1 MPELDISAF
10 AQMHP
15 NDLEAR
21 RRAIVAKAAGSHD
34 NLDLEDLHELAA
46 ITGVLRR
53 KASGPPKAVKEKKAP
68 GTTGTRRS
76 GKATA
81 DDLA

>member
-1 MPELDISAF
+1 MPDIDLTAF
-10 AQMHP
+10 ANTP
-15 NDLEAR
+15 PADLEAR

-34 NLDLEDLHELAA
+34 NLTLDELHELAA

-53 KASGPPKAVKEKKAP
+53 KASGPPKAAKAP
-68 GTTGTRRS
+68 
-76 GKATA
+76 KASRAKAAPATL

>member
-1 MPELDISAF
+1 MPEIDISSYA
-10 AQMHP
+10 ALPP
-15 NDLEAR
+15 NDLENM

-34 NLDLEDLHELAA
+34 NLSIEDLHQLAA

-53 KASGPPKAVKEKKAP
+53 RASGPPKTVKEKGAPRAKAV
-68 GTTGTRRS
+68 
-76 GKATA
+76 KATV

>member
-1 MPELDISAF
+1 MPDIDLAAYSAMPQ
-10 AQMHP
+10 A
-15 NDLEAR
+15 DLESR

-34 NLDLEDLHELAA
+34 NLSLDELHELAA

-53 KASGPPKAVKEKKAP
+53 KASGPPKAVKTPKAAKTAKP
-68 GTTGTRRS
+68 AP
-76 GKATA
+76 ATL

>member
-1 MPELDISAF
+1 MPEIDIQQYANLP
-10 AQMHP
+10 P
-15 NDLEAR
+15 NDLETM

-34 NLDLEDLHELAA
+34 NLSIDDLHQLAA

-53 KASGPPKAVKEKKAP
+53 RASGPPKAVKTP
-68 GTTGTRRS
+68 GTRAKPV
-76 GKATA
+76 KAVL